1 MNLAEIL
8 VYTDIKQLHQ
18 MAAHYGCECN
28 PHSKNELITSLLHN
42 LRRKQTIT
50 GEVERLSQDE
60 AHFLFLLFFDRR
72 MVVSLE
78 DLLAKAGVA
87 LHCNKEKKQEQAR
100 KLIANAL
107 RRGWIFPAKNK
118 PVGQYQVPV
127 DIREPYIQNWVSQ
140 WKLAH
145 GEETQEVL
153 AYRDEGHALVEDI
166 HKFLTFLTAAPVP
179 LTSDGSMYK
188 RYQTQLLSFL
198 SVKEEPLAP
207 QKWRFGYGL
216 HFDQYPDRFSLLY
229 DFCYYQR
236 WIKEEAAAVHVTD
249 QGREILQS
257 APSESLYDEMIR
269 FWQRVYK
276 RAVPNLPMLVQ
287 LLPLMSGKEWTS
299 QRLLLKTLLP
309 WLKPFYYDEPE
320 AILVQRVLKMMVHLG
335 LMKVGQRQDQ
345 EWVYASTDS
354 SLTWLKTYNGFT
366 ETIILLK

>member
-8 VYTDIKQLHQ
+8 VFTDIRQLHQ

-28 PHSKNELITSLLHN
+28 PHSKNELITSLLQN
-42 LRRKQTIT
+42 LRRKQTVAD
-50 GEVERLSQDE
+50 EVERLTPDE
-60 AHFLFLLFFDRR
+60 AHFLFLLFFDKR

-78 DLLAKAGVA
+78 DLMAKTGVV
-87 LHCNKEKKQEQAR
+87 LHQLKEKKQEQGR

-118 PVGQYQVPV
+118 PIGQYQVPA
-127 DIREPYIQNWVSQ
+127 DIREPYIREWISR
-140 WKLAH
+140 WKLTQPE
-145 GEETQEVL
+145 EETEVP
-153 AYRDEGHALVEDI
+153 AYRDEGHALVDDCYR
-166 HKFLTFLTAAPVP
+166 FLSFLGKEPVP
-179 LTSDGSMYK
+179 LTGDGGMYK

-229 DFCYYQR
+229 DFCYYHR
-236 WIKEEAAAVHVTD
+236 WIKEEAGTVQLTEQGAALLS
-249 QGREILQS
+249 QP
-257 APSESLYDEMIR
+257 PSPTLYDDVIR

-276 RAVPNLPMLVQ
+276 RAVPNLPMLIQ
-287 LLPLMSGKEWTS
+287 LIPWMSGGKWVS
-299 QRLLLKTLLP
+299 QESFKQILLP

-335 LMKVGQRQDQ
+335 LLKVGQRADE
-345 EWVYASTDS
+345 EWVYASTES
-354 SLTWLKTYNGFT
+354 SLTWLQTYNGFT

>member
-8 VYTDIKQLHQ
+8 VYTDIRQLHQ

-42 LRRKQTIT
+42 IRRKQTIAD
-50 GEVERLSQDE
+50 EVERLSQDE
-60 AHFLFLLFFDRR
+60 AHFLFLLFFDKRL
-72 MVVSLE
+72 VVSLE

-87 LHCNKEKKQEQAR
+87 LHHEKEKKQELGR

-118 PVGQYQVPV
+118 PVGQYQVPL
-127 DIREPYIQNWVSQ
+127 DIREPYIHQWISQ
-140 WKLAH
+140 WKQAQP
-145 GEETQEVL
+145 EEEREVL
-153 AYRDEGHALVEDI
+153 AYRDEGHALVDDCY
-166 HKFLTFLTAAPVP
+166 KFLSFLSSEPVP
-179 LTSDGSMYK
+179 LTGDGSMYK
-188 RYQTQLLSFL
+188 RYQNQLLSFL

-229 DFCYYQR
+229 DYCYYQR
-236 WIKEEAAAVHVTD
+236 WIKEEAGAVHVAEQGLALLGQPPTD
-249 QGREILQS
+249 M
-257 APSESLYDEMIR
+257 LYDDLIR

-287 LLPLMSGKEWTS
+287 LIPWMSGGQWVS
-299 QRLLLKTLLP
+299 QESLKQTLLP
-309 WLKPFYYDEPE
+309 WLKAFYYDEPQ

-335 LMKVGQRQDQ
+335 LLKVGQCEDE